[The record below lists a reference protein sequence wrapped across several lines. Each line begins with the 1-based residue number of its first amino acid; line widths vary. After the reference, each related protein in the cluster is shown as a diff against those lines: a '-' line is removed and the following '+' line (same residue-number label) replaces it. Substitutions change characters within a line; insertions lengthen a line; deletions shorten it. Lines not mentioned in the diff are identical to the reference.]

1 MASNAY
7 SLAEAWL
14 YKDTG
19 DVYPFAIY
27 NDDTPVG
34 FMMLDEDQ
42 EELSGDKKGEAVL
55 FESFPF

>member
-14 YKDTG
+14 YKDAG

-42 EELSGDKKGEAVL
+42 AELSGDKKGEAVL